1 MFLVRYCEFPTTVFF
16 VASVLDQNPV
26 LCVPVRLHV
35 LLFLD
40 QGINCAIG
48 KKGKRELQRTE

>member
-1 MFLVRYCEFPTTVFF
+1 MSPVRYCEFPTTVFF
-16 VASVLDQNPV
+16 AASVLDQDPF
-26 LCVPVRLHV
+26 LCVPTRLHV

-48 KKGKRELQRTE
+48 NRGKRELQRTE